1 MPGRGS
7 PPPPAPPPGP
17 GNVIPLPPPAPQQPG
32 GPGLRERLRHST
44 PFLAVVAALAGPV
57 ALPALLVPF
66 RGAFPET
73 DAALLLVALV
83 VAIASIGYRPAGIL
97 AAATAGIW
105 FDFFLTRPYEQFAIT
120 RRADLETTVM
130 VFVVGLAVTELSVRG
145 RRHHEVAN
153 EEAELMSR
161 LKAVADLRSRGA
173 PAHQVIRQVTREL
186 IDLLGVDSC
195 RFERGPADLSLPQI
209 GRNGEV
215 LWTTVRWDVSQ
226 AGFPN
231 ATVELPVQ
239 CNGEP
244 FGRFVLHPGYRV
256 PVNHRRRA
264 LAVLLADEAGG
275 ALAAVRRGTSSAD
288 PAGGG

>member
-1 MPGRGS
+1 MPQRQDPR
-7 PPPPAPPPGP
+7 PPESGPPH
-17 GNVIPLPPPAPQQPG
+17 NVIPLPAPARESPQRMP
-32 GPGLRERLRHST
+32 LRARLRRSA
-44 PFLAVVAALAGPV
+44 PLLAVSAALVGPV

-66 RGAFPET
+66 RGSFPET
-73 DAALLLVALV
+73 DAALLLVAMV
-83 VAIASIGYRPAGIL
+83 VAVASVGYRPAGIL

-120 RRADLETTVM
+120 RRSDLETTVM

-145 RRHHEVAN
+145 RRHHEVAS

-186 IDLLGVDSC
+186 IDLMELASC
-195 RFERGPADLSLPQI
+195 RFERGSADLTLPQI

-215 LWTTVRWDVSQ
+215 LWTTVRWDVEQS
-226 AGFPN
+226 GFPN
-231 ATVELPVQ
+231 SAVELPVQ
-239 CNGEP
+239 YNGEP
-244 FGRFVLHPGYRV
+244 YGRFVLEPGYRV

-264 LAVLLADEAGG
+264 LAVLLADQAGG
-275 ALAAVRRGTSSAD
+275 ALAGQRHTSRSAD
-288 PAGGG
+288 PAGRE